1 MLRRLHI
8 RHFVLVDEL
17 ELEFGPGFTALTGET
32 GAGKS
37 ILIDALKLALGE
49 RGDASV
55 LLPGAARAEISAEFD
70 TPPQLA
76 GWLDEQGFEP
86 GETLLLRRVIDA
98 QGRSRGYLN
107 GSPATLAQL
116 REAGDALVDIHGQHA
131 WQSLARS
138 DSARELLDAYAGA
151 ASERQACAQA
161 WRVWRDAEQQLQTAR
176 QDAGQLQRERES
188 LQVELAELDRLA
200 PQADEWEPMNAEHR
214 RLANAAELIEQL
226 QGACVWLDDEESGAL
241 RMLARAQQAL
251 QPAAAIDPGLQP
263 VLEQLDQL
271 HTLGAE
277 LGHELA
283 ARLRQADVDP
293 QRLAEVDARLSAWM
307 AQARRQRVSPEQL
320 PAQWQQLRA
329 RQQELEQGADLEALA
344 ARERAAHAGLREAA
358 ARLSARRAGACERL
372 AQGVRALM
380 HELGMQGGD
389 FSVALRELPQ
399 IQSAGAE
406 SVELLVAGHAGAE
419 LRPLARV
426 ASGGEL
432 SRIALAL
439 AATTAAQQPVGTLLF
454 DEVDAG
460 IGGAVAHTVGR
471 LLGALGADRQ
481 VLAVTH
487 LAQVAAAASRHL
499 QVDKASRDG
508 RTFSSVRALDAP
520 ARVLEIARMLG
531 GDASSETALAHAREM
546 LQGAVPEPAPRARRA
561 RAGAPRERST
571 PPGSRA

>member
-8 RHFVLVDEL
+8 RQFVLVDEL

-55 LLPGAARAEISAEFD
+55 LLPGAPRAEISAEFD

-76 GWLDEQGFEP
+76 GWLEEQGFEP
-86 GETLLLRRVIDA
+86 GDAVLLRRVIDA
-98 QGRSRGYLN
+98 QGRSRGFLN

-138 DSARELLDAYAGA
+138 DSARDLLDAYAGA
-151 ASERQACAQA
+151 APEREACAQA
-161 WRVWRDAEQQLQTAR
+161 WRGWRDAEQLWQAAS
-176 QDAGQLQRERES
+176 QDAGQMQREREG
-188 LQVELAELDRLA
+188 LQLELAELERLA
-200 PQADEWEPMNAEHR
+200 PQPEEWEPLNAEHR
-214 RLANAAELIEQL
+214 RLAHAAELIEQL
-226 QGACVWLDDEESGAL
+226 QGACAWLDDEESGAL
-241 RMLARAQQAL
+241 RLLARAQQAL

-263 VLEQLDQL
+263 ALEQLDQL
-271 HTLGAE
+271 QTLGAE

-307 AQARRQRVSPEQL
+307 GQARRQRVAPEQL
-320 PAQWQQLRA
+320 PAHWQRLRA
-329 RQQELEQGADLEALA
+329 RLQQLAQGADLQALA
-344 ARERAAHAGLREAA
+344 ARERDAHARLREAA
-358 ARLSARRAGACERL
+358 ARLSQRRAQAGPRL
-372 AQGVRALM
+372 AKGVRELM
-380 HELGMQGGD
+380 QELGMQGGD

-454 DEVDAG
+454 DEVDSG

-471 LLGALGADRQ
+471 LLSTLGADRQ

-487 LAQVAAAASRHL
+487 LAQVAAAAARHL
-499 QVDKASRDG
+499 QVDKASRGG
-508 RTFSSVRALDAP
+508 RTFSSVRALDQP

-531 GDASSETALAHAREM
+531 GDASSEVALAHAREM
-546 LQGAVPEPAPRARRA
+546 LQGAVQAPAPRARRPRPA
-561 RAGAPRERST
+561 QGRAKAE
-571 PPGSRA
+571 